1 MLVVDTT
8 TSPSTSR
15 ARKFAEVAAQLD
27 LEGLNAHIE
36 ALLAA
41 RRLDNAMEVLED
53 NTAEYYNTAAFWLLT
68 ARVYLAVEEA
78 LSPTGTADFL
88 RTQINRDEAYDKARS
103 AVLRV
108 LEDNPDSPQ
117 ALVLYIIVLL
127 QRDERD
133 EALTY
138 AYRLTEIAPDSHAGF
153 FYVALLLSTGD
164 MTRTNFIMAQEAVD
178 VALRLEPQSA
188 DSHGVAAIIAVR
200 SGNNKTARSYLRSG
214 LAIDPENN
222 LLMSVAPDIRGGQKI
237 TNSLGGFFRGLL
249 ARNPFDGDAHSGL
262 RQWMFTQAVEFDVVL
277 LLAITMLGASFAI
290 PTPWNAVVL
299 VALLTALSYVAF
311 RRYQSVSGGAD
322 FRFVREVFS
331 SYGSAKT
338 GIALYAVAL
347 SALIGLTV
355 AILVSPNTRAFYA
368 WVPLTVIPMF
378 LGSSLL
384 GRARALENT
393 VGNTG
398 DRPIWMYRIAMDH
411 QVVYSRVYLIAFIVS
426 LPVIVPVIVTNHLVP
441 AGAILAAYGLWYFL
455 RTGRMIFYIQR
466 AGVRESP
473 WMMHKHFNPSGA
485 ETFFSRIRGF
495 ILTLWAMSGRVYL
508 AMFPLVGG
516 FALVANS
523 ALE

>member
-1 MLVVDTT
+1 M
-8 TSPSTSR
+8 
-15 ARKFAEVAAQLD
+15 AAQLD

-88 RTQINRDEAYDKARS
+88 RTQISRDEAYDKARS

-138 AYRLTEIAPDSHAGF
+138 AYRLTETAPDSHAGF

-164 MTRTNFIMAQEAVD
+164 MTRTNSIMAQEAVD

-188 DSHGVAAIIAVR
+188 DTHGVAAIIAVR
-200 SGNNKTARSYLRSG
+200 SGNNKAARFYLQSG
-214 LAIDPENN
+214 LAIDPENH

-249 ARNPFDGDAHSGL
+249 ARNPFDGDARSGL

-277 LLAITMLGASFAI
+277 LIFITLLSATFAV
-290 PTPWNAVVL
+290 PSPWNSVAFVL
-299 VALLTALSYVAF
+299 SIGAFSFVAF
-311 RRYQSVSGGAD
+311 RRYQSISGGAD
-322 FRFVREVFS
+322 AGFVREVFS
-331 SYGSAKT
+331 SYASAKA
-338 GIALYAVAL
+338 GIVLYAAAVTAL
-347 SALIGLTV
+347 LGLAI
-355 AILVSPNTRAFYA
+355 AILALPSMR
-368 WVPLTVIPMF
+368 PLYVWASLMVIPMF
-378 LGSSLL
+378 IGASLL
-384 GRARALENT
+384 GRSRALENT
-393 VGNTG
+393 IGNSG
-398 DRPIWMYRIAMDH
+398 DRRMWMYRIAMDH
-411 QVVYSRVYLIAFIVS
+411 QVIYSRVYLNAFIFSVPFILS
-426 LPVIVPVIVTNHLVP
+426 LIVTENYVP
-441 AGAILAAYGLWYFL
+441 AGVIISAYGTWYL
-455 RTGRMIFYIQR
+455 MRTGRMLFYIQR
-466 AGVRESP
+466 AGLRESP
-473 WMMHKHFNPSGA
+473 WMMHKYLNPSGA
-485 ETFFSRIRGF
+485 ETGFSVLRGF
-495 ILTLWAMSGRVYL
+495 LLTLWAMSGRIYL
-508 AMFPLVGG
+508 ALILCVGG
-516 FALVANS
+516 FAIIATETLAPG
-523 ALE
+523 